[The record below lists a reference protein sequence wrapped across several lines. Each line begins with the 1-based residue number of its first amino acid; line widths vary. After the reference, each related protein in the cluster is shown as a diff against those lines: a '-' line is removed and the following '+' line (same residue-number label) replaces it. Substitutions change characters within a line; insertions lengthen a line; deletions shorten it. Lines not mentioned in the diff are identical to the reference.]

1 MGKQKLNDNQTL
13 RQSWQS
19 EGDNWDQT
27 QLQDAAQQAIS
38 FSDMH
43 LAIDIANAAIERFGL
58 HPTSQYYL
66 ALAYANCGS
75 REEVFTLIEALMS
88 TIKESDDVYV
98 DALCLIGRLEKDKF
112 IRQSGNSAG
121 DTGLVNALE
130 AYHNAY
136 QISGGSFPGINAA
149 TLFQQADA
157 KQNSR
162 DIAVKII
169 TNNASD
175 QDEFWQLAT
184 LAEAHLLLEEF
195 DSARHYYQR
204 VVDMAGTN
212 YGLLASVKKHLPLIA
227 AKASV
232 PRDILAMLSGPAIAV
247 FSGHMFDAVD
257 RVNPRFPLELKDQVA
272 AEIGGFIDHNQIR
285 IGYSSAACGGDLI
298 FCREILNRGLE
309 LNVVL
314 PFAADEFRRTSV
326 ALNGVDESME
336 FWDVLKHANS
346 VSIATD
352 ESHLNNP
359 CLYTHA
365 ADLIEGYAQLRA
377 KQCDGHLKVVAAI
390 DPYATGESGGSLE
403 RAVIWLEEGLDV
415 HIIDIGKLRGEV
427 KTNSILS
434 VQNKKVDVRNLGR
447 EIKSLVEISSNTH
460 DDVVH
465 RVLASK
471 VPEDMEFMRGEG
483 VNRAFASAKEAAEYA
498 YDVRALAQMIKWE
511 DMDLPKDTQLQIAV
525 HTGPIF
531 PRSKTKDRDYFGT
544 HVFYARELAEV
555 TPPGC
560 IYLTE
565 QAAALL
571 ETHGPAEYSSD
582 YLGEMEI
589 KTRRRDIYRL
599 HRV

>member
-1 MGKQKLNDNQTL
+1 LTNNQTI

-19 EGDNWDQT
+19 DGDNWDQI
-27 QLQDAAQQAIS
+27 QLQDATQQAIS

-43 LAIDIANAAIERFGL
+43 LAIDIASAAIKRFGL

-112 IRQSGNSAG
+112 IRESGNLVG
-121 DTGLVNALE
+121 DTALANALE
-130 AYHNAY
+130 AYQNAY
-136 QISGGSFPGINAA
+136 KTSGGSFPGINAA
-149 TLFQQADA
+149 TLLLLADA
-157 KQNSR
+157 KQKSR

-184 LAEAHLLLEEF
+184 LAEANLLLEDF
-195 DSARHYYQR
+195 DSARHYYQQII
-204 VVDMAGTN
+204 DLAGTN

-227 AKASV
+227 EKMDV
-232 PRDILAMLSGPAIAV
+232 PNDIQEMLGGPAIAV
-247 FSGHMFDAVD
+247 FTGHMFDTVD
-257 RVNPRFPLELKDQVA
+257 RKNPRFPLELKDQVA
-272 AEIGGFIDHNQIR
+272 AQISEFIDSNQIK
-285 IGYSSAACGGDLI
+285 IGYCSAACGGDLI

-309 LNVVL
+309 LNVVV
-314 PFAADEFRRTSV
+314 PFATDEFRRTSV

-336 FWDVLKHANS
+336 YWDVLKRANS

-352 ESHLNNP
+352 ESHLNDP
-359 CLYTHA
+359 ALYTHA

-403 RAVIWLEEGLDV
+403 RTVTWLEEGVDV
-415 HIIDIGKLRGEV
+415 HIIDIGKLRGREDV
-427 KTNSILS
+427 KTKSILAQQS
-434 VQNKKVDVRNLGR
+434 KKVEARHLGR

-483 VNRAFASAKEAAEYA
+483 INRAFASAKEAAAYA
-498 YDVRALAQMIKWE
+498 YHVRALAQMVKWE

-571 ETHGPAEYSSD
+571 ETHGPIEYSSD
-582 YLGEMEI
+582 YLGQMEV
-589 KTRRRDIYRL
+589 KNHRRDIYRL